1 VGELDTNLMEKP
13 IVLKSKQLP
22 RRLRTLAQCLA
33 ASVVLA
39 LLTYF
44 GFAIQINLLTIG
56 LLYLLIVVA
65 VASLFGF
72 WQASLISLLAVAC
85 LDYFFLPP
93 IFHFDIADPQD
104 WVALATFEVMALAI
118 SRLHGRE
125 RRVAREAVIHRA
137 GMEQLYE
144 LSRSTLL
151 LDLHQPPGPQL
162 AVLIHRIFDTRAVAL
177 YDAVIGGCMNL
188 SCLDRM
194 GNWDAGEEDLARE
207 CYLRGTS
214 QDDSSTQTWQRVL
227 QAGHGPV
234 GALVVRGKLSPLV
247 VDALASLAAIAID
260 RRQWVDKEE
269 RAENAKKGEQLR
281 ATVLDA
287 LAHQLKT
294 PLTAVQTA
302 SSGLLELGGLTES
315 QCNLVTLING
325 EAVRLNELCTRLL
338 KAVKLDARQV
348 GLEADDVV
356 ILDLVSE
363 VLARYPVEQER
374 NSIQVEVENP
384 SLTVRADRGLL
395 AMILAQYIDNARKY
409 SKAGTPIAIAA
420 RASQTEFLISVHNF
434 GSTIRIEDRERIF
447 ERFYRSPE
455 LKDVVPGTG
464 IGLSVVRKAA
474 EAHHGHVWVISDD
487 KVGTTFYLSLPIDAR
502 RTY

>member
-1 VGELDTNLMEKP
+1 MG
-13 IVLKSKQLP
+13 SKQLP
-22 RRLRTLAQCLA
+22 RRLLALAQCLA
-33 ASVVLA
+33 ASAVLA

-44 GFAIQINLLTIG
+44 GFVLQINILTIG

-65 VASLFGF
+65 IASLFSF

-104 WVALATFEVMALAI
+104 WVALATFEVTALAI
-118 SRLHGRE
+118 SRFHGRE
-125 RRVAREAVIHRA
+125 MRVAREAARHRA
-137 GMEQLYE
+137 EMEQLYE
-144 LSRSTLL
+144 LSRSSLL
-151 LDLHQPPGPQL
+151 LDLRQPQGPQL
-162 AVLIHRIFDTRAVAL
+162 AVLIHRIFNARAVAL
-177 YDAVIGGCMNL
+177 YDTNL
-188 SCLDRM
+188 SRQDRM
-194 GNWDAGEEDLARE
+194 GDWDAGEEDLAKE
-207 CYLRGTS
+207 CYLRGTPH
-214 QDDSSTQTWQRVL
+214 DDSSTQTWQRIL
-227 QAGHGPV
+227 RAGPRPV

-260 RRQWVDKEE
+260 RYQWFEKEE
-269 RAENAKKGEQLR
+269 RAETAKTSEQLR
-281 ATVLDA
+281 AAVLDA
-287 LAHQLKT
+287 LAHELKT

-338 KAVKLDARQV
+338 KAVKLDARQI
-348 GLEADDVV
+348 GLEADDIV
-356 ILDLVSE
+356 ILDLVSD

-384 SLTVRADRGLL
+384 SLTVRADRGML
-395 AMILAQYIDNARKY
+395 AMILAQFIDNARKY
-409 SKAGTPIAIAA
+409 STAGTPIAIAA
-420 RASQTEFLISVHNF
+420 RSSQTEFMMSVQNF

-455 LKDVVPGTG
+455 LKDAVPGTG

-487 KVGTTFYLSLPIDAR
+487 KEGTTFYLSLPIDAR